1 MLRFSSILLCMC
13 ARLLATLCCA
23 GCTLPIQVVFPA
35 SESPSGELVNILKDV
50 GAVSASMPRSLDH
63 FIARANGEKDA
74 QMAGFMLKIAAIIL
88 STFQEVRFQLL

>member
-1 MLRFSSILLCMC
+1 
-13 ARLLATLCCA
+13 
-23 GCTLPIQVVFPA
+23 
-35 SESPSGELVNILKDV
+35 VNILKDV
-50 GAVSASMPRSLDH
+50 GAISASMPRSLDH